1 MLNLVFFKP
10 FACCCVLLFKFLG
23 LTRIF
28 IIICQIII
36 EALSLSLQLL
46 LFLFGGMDM
55 TDKIGKSRKSKMKK
69 TPDDVEAM
77 KLEIAEELGLLPKVQ
92 KLGWAGLTAIETGR
106 MGGILTQRKKK
117 LKMEATSEAS
127 PPEE

>member
-1 MLNLVFFKP
+1 
-10 FACCCVLLFKFLG
+10 
-23 LTRIF
+23 
-28 IIICQIII
+28 
-36 EALSLSLQLL
+36 
-46 LFLFGGMDM
+46 M